1 MSQYNK
7 PTSGKIYSS
16 LAGVIA
22 TAGDR
27 IADYEGAAAM
37 NIAVDSIV
45 AFGQNFW
52 PQEYALNQM
61 LLSLNYGGVY
71 LQQATFNTVLGVTAV
86 QGSVMNDATPT
97 ATLYKFTTALE
108 SIPAPEYLSHIVRS
122 SDSKIMQ
129 IWGAAG
135 RLSSDFNMALTKDA
149 FITHEIGIGLFADAN
164 GDVLWFIQEN

>member
-7 PTSGKIYSS
+7 PTNGKIY
-16 LAGVIA
+16 AATDAVIA

-86 QGSVMNDATPT
+86 QGSIMNDATPT
-97 ATLYKFTTALE
+97 ATVYKFTTALE
-108 SIPAPEYLSHIVRS
+108 SIPNPEYLSHVIRS

-135 RLSSDFNMALTKDA
+135 RLAADFNLALAKDA
-149 FITHEIGIGLFADAN
+149 FMTHEIGIGLYADGN
-164 GDVLWFIQEN
+164 GDVLWFNQEN